1 MKKKWIGCLII
12 IFELFMTVLLA
23 YKASKPNEL
32 IHTSLDN
39 WQSSFFKFQDGSWQM
54 KDEFDHDANT
64 IDLVGPFI
72 TVGRGSYDV
81 IIEYSADKDGTV
93 VINSGAKNADRLLS
107 RDCDLKANE
116 HVTNICFEAKETV
129 ENLGIGIFYGGSGSM
144 EINNIT
150 IYRNRDMQKR
160 WLAEFVF
167 FALFFNIVYLKR
179 EWLYKNKK
187 LVASVLSITILASM
201 PIFSWGH
208 GLGHDLEFHLMRIEG
223 IKEELL
229 AGHFPVRMQ
238 SLWNSG
244 YGYPVSIYYGD
255 FLLYFPALLRIM
267 GFRLLT
273 VYKINVFIMNLC
285 TSIFSYLLG
294 KRLWKKDYISLAF
307 SAAYTLATYRIVCVF
322 VRSALGEYSAIMF
335 LPILVLG
342 IYETY
347 FAEDYEKDN
356 KKFNHRG
363 AIYITIGMTS
373 IITSHI
379 LSTEMICIVLL
390 VFVLIY
396 WKKTI
401 KKEVICTIAVSI
413 VSTILLTIWFTVPFI
428 DYYKNVSVNINKT
441 VDGGLYIQ
449 KYGAFITQY
458 FAVFKT
464 LFGGGTSDI
473 ISMRP
478 SVTPGLLLMTTL
490 LLGIGLWVNDKADS
504 IMKKL
509 IISSVAFLFI
519 ASNIFPWDVLSGN
532 RIGNLLVQIQFPF
545 RYLTFACMTMTLL
558 FGYIVAH
565 YDGKEDM
572 IKKSVYGLLFV
583 AFFIQVTFDISS
595 YANDVVSIY
604 NPMYITDLSMQNVTE
619 YYRAGSDYKEL
630 AFEVTGQGMDK
641 GYLVENKGTDYVFE
655 IEMVDSGKVTL
666 PIMNYKGYIVYD
678 DNGNRYDIF
687 DGEQKEI
694 AITLS
699 EDFSGYLYVSFVE
712 PFYWRIAEII
722 SILYLFICI
731 IFLFK
736 NKGKI
741 FGE

>member
-1 MKKKWIGCLII
+1 MNKKWIGCLII
-12 IFELFMTVLLA
+12 ILEILMTVLLV

-39 WQSSFFKFQDGSWQM
+39 WQSSYFKFENGSWLM
-54 KDEFDHDANT
+54 KDEYDYDANT

-81 IIEYSADKDGTV
+81 IIEYSADKDGVV
-93 VINSGAKNADRLLS
+93 VINSSAKNADRLLS
-107 RDCDLKANE
+107 RDCVLKARE
-116 HVTNICFEAKETV
+116 HITNICFEAKEPV
-129 ENLGIGIFYGGSGSM
+129 SNLGIGIFYGGSGSM

-160 WLAEFVF
+160 WLTEFIF
-167 FALFFNIVYLKR
+167 LALLFNIVYLKR
-179 EWLYKNKK
+179 EWLCKNKK
-187 LVASVLSITILASM
+187 LVVSFLSITFLASM

-255 FLLYFPALLRIM
+255 LLLYFPALLRIM

-273 VYKINVFIMNLC
+273 VYKINVFVMNLI

-294 KRLWKKDYISLAF
+294 KRLWNKDSIALPF
-307 SAAYTLATYRIVCVF
+307 SAAYTLATYRIVCVY
-322 VRSALGEYSAIMF
+322 VRSALGEYTAIMF

-347 FAEDYEKDN
+347 FAEDNEN
-356 KKFNHRG
+356 NIKKFNLRG
-363 AIYITIGMTS
+363 VLFITIGMTA

-379 LSTEMICIVLL
+379 LSTEMICLVLL
-390 VFVLIY
+390 VFVCLY

-401 KKEVICTIAVSI
+401 KKDVICTIALSV
-413 VSTILLTIWFTVPFI
+413 VSTGLLTLWFTVPFI
-428 DYYKNVSVNINKT
+428 DYYKNVSVNINQ
-441 VDGGLYIQ
+441 VVGGGIYIQ

-478 SVTPGLLLMTTL
+478 SMTPGLLLMTTI
-490 LLGIGLWVNDKADS
+490 LLGIGLWVNDKADGV
-504 IMKKL
+504 MKKL
-509 IISSVAFLFI
+509 IMASLIFLFI
-519 ASNIFPWDVLSGN
+519 ATNVFPWNLISGN
-532 RIGNLLVQIQFPF
+532 RIGKLLVQIQFPF

-558 FGYIVAH
+558 FGCIIAK
-565 YDGKEDM
+565 YDGKEEL
-572 IKKSVYGLLFV
+572 IKKSVYGLLFI
-583 AFFIQVTFDISS
+583 AFFIQVAFDISS
-595 YANDVVSIY
+595 YANNVVSIY

-722 SILYLFICI
+722 SILYSFVCI